1 MKINGEFI
9 MREVAGDAIL
19 SPGGNTAL
27 QFNGIIALGP
37 VGALIWEGLSAGK
50 DRSQLLSDILEKFEI
65 DTATAEADLD
75 EFLNQLAAENFIEPD
90 KTPSD

>member
-19 SPGGNTAL
+19 IPVGNTAL

-50 DRSQLLSDILEKFEI
+50 DRSQLLSDILENFEI

-90 KTPSD
+90 KAPSE